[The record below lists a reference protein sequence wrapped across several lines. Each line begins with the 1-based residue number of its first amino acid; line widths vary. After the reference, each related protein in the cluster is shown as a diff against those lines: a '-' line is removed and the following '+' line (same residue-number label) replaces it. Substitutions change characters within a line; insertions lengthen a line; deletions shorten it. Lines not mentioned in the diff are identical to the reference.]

1 MGDLHGYM
9 LDLFNSRSGHL
20 KLTEADVKI
29 LSLFL
34 TKKFL
39 STYDISKKLKS
50 EKIKIDYKNVHL
62 KVRKLRDLNLIK
74 KWKEAKAHRANLL

>member
-74 KWKEAKAHRANLL
+74 KWKEAKAHHANLL